1 MANVKISMRNRHSH
15 AVFAFNIRMGLVPVI
30 IVNNVSVML

>member
-15 AVFAFNIRMGLVPVI
+15 AVFVFNGIINIRMGLVPVI
-30 IVNNVSVML
+30 IVNNV